1 MTEYNNKNNSGN
13 FNKNKNPGNPGD
25 EADVVLSEDR
35 LEGKNPV
42 LEALKAGRT
51 IQKLWVQKPVPGS
64 GRLDPTLSKIINLS
78 KDTGAIVIELEK
90 RALDQMSQTHG
101 HQGVIAQVAMH
112 DYVEIDVMIE
122 NAKVK
127 GEQPFLIILDEI
139 KDSYNLGSIL
149 RIADAA
155 GAHGIVIPKHRSVGL
170 DATVAKAS
178 AGAMEY
184 VPVAKVT
191 NLSQTIETLKEK
203 GFWIVGTDSEGTS
216 RYDQIDYKGA
226 LAIVVGSEGEGIG
239 RLIKKNCDFLVTIP
253 MHGQVNS
260 LNAAVAAGIVV
271 FEAAKMRNASTKA
284 KG

>member
-1 MTEYNNKNNSGN
+1 MTENLNNANNAN
-13 FNKNKNPGNPGD
+13 NTNN
-25 EADVVLSEDR
+25 EMSEDR
-35 LEGKNPV
+35 LEGKNPI

-51 IQKLWVQKPVPGS
+51 IQKLWVQKPVVGS

-78 KDTGAIVIELEK
+78 KQTGALVIELEK

-112 DYVEIDVMIE
+112 DYAEIDEMISQ
-122 NAKVK
+122 AKEK

-139 KDSYNLGSIL
+139 QDSYNLGSIL

-155 GAHGIVIPKHRSVGL
+155 GVHGVIIPKHRSVGL

-191 NLSQTIETLKEK
+191 NLTQTIEELKGK
-203 GFWIVGTDSEGTS
+203 GFWIVGTDQEGTS
-216 RYDQIDYKGA
+216 QYDKIDYRGA
-226 LAIVVGSEGEGIG
+226 LAVVIGSEGEGIG

-253 MHGQVNS
+253 MRGSVNS
-260 LNAAVAAGIVV
+260 LNAAVATGIIV
-271 FEAAKMRNASTKA
+271 FEASKQRNAPKA
-284 KG
+284 

>member
-1 MTEYNNKNNSGN
+1 MTEN
-13 FNKNKNPGNPGD
+13 D
-25 EADVVLSEDR
+25 TIIMSEDR
-35 LEGKNPV
+35 LEGKNPI

-51 IQKLWVQKPVPGS
+51 IQKLWVQKPGAGT

-78 KDTGAIVIELEK
+78 KQTGALIIELDK

-112 DYVEIDVMIE
+112 DYAEIDDMIGK
-122 NAKVK
+122 AKEK

-139 KDSYNLGSIL
+139 QDSYNLGSIL

-155 GAHGIVIPKHRSVGL
+155 GVHGVIIPKHRSVGL

-191 NLSQTIETLKEK
+191 NLTQTIEELKKQE
-203 GFWIVGTDSEGTS
+203 FWIVGTDQDGTS
-216 RYDQIDYKGA
+216 RYDKIDYRGP
-226 LAIVVGSEGEGIG
+226 LAIVIGSEGEGIG

-253 MHGQVNS
+253 MRGSVNS
-260 LNAAVAAGIVV
+260 LNAAVATGIIV
-271 FEAAKMRNASTKA
+271 FEASKQRTATAK
-284 KG
+284 